1 MPNRPVKQAQ
11 RFADVCQDSLR
22 RDNAKWLELELEQIW
37 CMLHEAASAVPI
49 LAGRMDQILKKRMC
63 WVHMVPGKQFIPVLL
78 AVNQLCYSCE
88 STLCNK
94 STKPGQLRSKH
105 ASGLLTHL
113 RQSSCVVTFIS
124 LVIFH
129 SLSLLRPCIR
139 GFLCACLI
147 PNPRWLRLASSQQ
160 AFWSLAIQSWTLTEA
175 CGKTVSL

>member
-1 MPNRPVKQAQ
+1 MCAKTACAETMQSGWSWSWSSSGACCTKLQAL
-11 RFADVCQDSLR
+11 CPS
-22 RDNAKWLELELEQIW
+22 
-37 CMLHEAASAVPI
+37 

-88 STLCNK
+88 STLCNE

-105 ASGLLTHL
+105 ASGLLTQL

-129 SLSLLRPCIR
+129 SLSLLRPCSR

-147 PNPRWLRLASSQQ
+147 PNPHWLRLASSQQ
-160 AFWSLAIQSWTLTEA
+160 AFW
-175 CGKTVSL
+175 